1 MKDRRII
8 LTGASEGIGRALA
21 LALASRG
28 ARLAL
33 AARDRE
39 RLESLAQECRAR
51 GGEALAVPTDV
62 TNQQDLEW
70 LVAETVKSFGG
81 LDAVIHNAGITM
93 WSRFDAL
100 QDFTIFERI
109 MRSRRQIGYYLTY
122 ANDTDARNARNLKRW
137 TDEVAWRWYEVS

>member
-39 RLESLAQECRAR
+39 RLESLAQE
-51 GGEALAVPTDV
+51 
-62 TNQQDLEW
+62 
-70 LVAETVKSFGG
+70 
-81 LDAVIHNAGITM
+81 
-93 WSRFDAL
+93 
-100 QDFTIFERI
+100 
-109 MRSRRQIGYYLTY
+109 
-122 ANDTDARNARNLKRW
+122 
-137 TDEVAWRWYEVS
+137 